1 MLFYLDLIYCVQNI
15 IIILISFH
23 LLETNLIFFSLNS
36 VQLQLGAD
44 TGGAGDIR
52 PPTDSGRG
60 LAPPEFGILCSL
72 FQNSFSI
79 ACLWERNP
87 SAKQEKYLS

>member
-36 VQLQLGAD
+36 VQLQPGAD
-44 TGGAGDIR
+44 TGG
-52 PPTDSGRG
+52 RG
-60 LAPPEFGILCSL
+60 TFAPRQIQGG
-72 FQNSFSI
+72 
-79 ACLWERNP
+79 A
-87 SAKQEKYLS
+87 

>member
-36 VQLQLGAD
+36 VQLQPGAD
-44 TGGAGDIR
+44 TGGGRGVIR
-52 PPTDSGRG
+52 PQTDSGRG
-60 LAPPEFGILCSL
+60 LAPLNLEFCVPCFRIVS
-72 FQNSFSI
+72 Q
-79 ACLWERNP
+79 
-87 SAKQEKYLS
+87 